1 MQKSSEFEIAMKYLY
16 SVEGGYSNN
25 KADRGGA
32 TNFGITQSTY
42 NAYRKNKGKVVQSV
56 HNITKDEV
64 EEIYYNNYWCLSGAN
79 KVKNKAIALILF
91 DSAVNHGVVTAKQ
104 MYVHSGGNIEK
115 FLNLRLEKYNA
126 IAKRNPSQKIFLK
139 GWNNRINKLRSFIA
153 QNYKE

>member
-1 MQKSSEFEIAMKYLY
+1 MQTNSEFETAMKYLY

-25 KADRGGA
+25 KADKGGA

-42 NAYRKNKGKVVQSV
+42 NSYRKNKGKSVQSV
-56 HNITKDEV
+56 CGITKNEV
-64 EEIYYNNYWCLSGAN
+64 EEIYFNNYWCLSGAN

-91 DSAVNHGVVTAKQ
+91 DSAVNHGVGAAKQ
-104 MYVHSGGNIEK
+104 MYVRAGDNVEN

-126 IAKRNPSQKIFLK
+126 IVKRNPSQKVFLK

-153 QNYKE
+153 QNYK